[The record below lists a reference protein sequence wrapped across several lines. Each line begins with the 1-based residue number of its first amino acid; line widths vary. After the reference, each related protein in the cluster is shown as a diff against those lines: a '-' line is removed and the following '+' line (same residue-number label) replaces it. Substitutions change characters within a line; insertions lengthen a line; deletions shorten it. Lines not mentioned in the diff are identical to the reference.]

1 MGDSTMQVKMLI
13 SNKTKQVYGVGNNNG
28 KYRATGNRE
37 YYLWKAM
44 LARCYELPR
53 PLNHAKYEGCTVSE
67 NFKGYSFFYEWCQQQ
82 IGFNA
87 KDEKGNYWHLDKDLL
102 LRGNK
107 LYSEDTCVFVP
118 LKINLLLT
126 KRESKRGD
134 YCIGVRLHKRDNV
147 YEARCNNGTGVSKY
161 LGYYGT
167 EQEAFQAYKVY
178 KEALI
183 KRVAEKYKDQ
193 LDPRAYQALL
203 NYQVEVTD

>member
-1 MGDSTMQVKMLI
+1 MGDSTMQVKMSI
-13 SNKTKQVYGVGNNNG
+13 SDKIKQVCGVGNNGG

-67 NFKGYSFFYEWCQQQ
+67 NFKSYSFFYEWCNRQ
-82 IGFNA
+82 ISF
-87 KDEKGNYWHLDKDLL
+87 KSEDEKGNYWHLDKDLL
-102 LRGNK
+102 VKGNK
-107 LYSEDTCVFVP
+107 FYSENTCVFVP

-126 KRESKRGD
+126 KREAKRGD

-147 YEARCNNGTGVSKY
+147 YKARCNNGTGVSKY
-161 LGYYGT
+161 LGYFAT
-167 EQEAFQAYKVY
+167 EQEAFQAYKTY

-183 KRVAEKYKDQ
+183 KEVAEKYKDQ
-193 LDPRAYQALL
+193 LDTRAYQALL
-203 NYQVEVTD
+203 NYTVEITD